1 MEWKRNMRSPVVL
14 SACVLAFADACADAG
29 DLRCKI
35 KAEFASAY
43 HSTSSG
49 LRDTRPV
56 AMQTFNWNLSLG
68 EFGFLEG
75 YAWTISS
82 LHDMQRDRHRA
93 FFYNVETS
101 VKYGYRI
108 PVADGVGLRTGA
120 GPYFALPVGYKN
132 ASLKCWGP
140 SVVQRL
146 DNPWIVPYWS
156 GLWIVERTRRAR
168 VCVGLE
174 KKFAL
179 SESFSV
185 APFAE
190 LVWMDERRFSRRYGE
205 IEGRTAVD
213 GWSLS
218 HAYAGVRAR
227 WEIGGNFSAIATVAM
242 SDVVDSRARRA
253 VRRSDDYWA
262 KTDWPIV
269 RIGVEYGF

>member
-1 MEWKRNMRSPVVL
+1 MKWMRNMRSSIVV
-14 SACVLAFADACADAG
+14 SACALALADACADAG
-29 DLRCKI
+29 YLRCKI
-35 KAEFASAY
+35 KAEVASAY

-68 EFGFLEG
+68 EFGFFEG
-75 YAWTISS
+75 FAWAISS
-82 LHDMQRDRHRA
+82 LHDMQRERHRA
-93 FFYNVETS
+93 LFYNAETS

-108 PVADGVGLRTGA
+108 PVADGVGLTTGA
-120 GPYFALPVGYKN
+120 GPYFAFPFGYRN

-146 DNPWIVPYWS
+146 DNPWAVPYWS

-190 LVWMDERRFSRRYGE
+190 LIWMDERRFSRRYGE
-205 IEGRTAVD
+205 TAGSSDVC

-218 HAYAGVRAR
+218 HTYIGVKTR
-227 WEIGGNFSAIATVAM
+227 WEFGRNLSMIATAAM
-242 SDVVDSRARRA
+242 SDVVDPRGRRA
-253 VRRSDDYWA
+253 VRRSDAYWA

-269 RIGVEYGF
+269 RIGVEYSF